1 MKALKSL
8 SGIMNCYTNHFL
20 INIIVF
26 KGFSQLE
33 LAIDLT
39 YVLILNT
46 ESYHCWIVFADI
58 IIRVSNMQQI

>member
-1 MKALKSL
+1 MEALKSL
-8 SGIMNCYTNHFL
+8 CEIMNCYTNHFL
-20 INIIVF
+20 INIIVS

-46 ESYHCWIVFADI
+46 ESYYRWIVFVDI
-58 IIRVSNMQQI
+58 IIRDPR

>member
-1 MKALKSL
+1 MEALKSL
-8 SGIMNCYTNHFL
+8 CEIMNCYTNHFL

-46 ESYHCWIVFADI
+46 ESYYRWIVFVDI
-58 IIRVSNMQQI
+58 IIRDPR

>member
-1 MKALKSL
+1 MEALKSL
-8 SGIMNCYTNHFL
+8 CEIMNCYTNHFL
-20 INIIVF
+20 INIVF

-46 ESYHCWIVFADI
+46 ESYH
-58 IIRVSNMQQI
+58 R

>member
-1 MKALKSL
+1 MEALKSL
-8 SGIMNCYTNHFL
+8 CEIMNCYTNHFL

-33 LAIDLT
+33 LAIDFLT

-46 ESYHCWIVFADI
+46 ESYH
-58 IIRVSNMQQI
+58 R